1 MGKKRTFSNG
11 LDFFLAMAKLDA
23 KLIDFKYWGCSLQAG
38 SLGGMRVM
46 KSWMLFLLASLI
58 ACGGDSGEKQSV
70 PAGKLSVVCTTGMV
84 ADLARNIGGERVAVV
99 GLMGPGVDPHYYKAS
114 QGDLDKLGRA
124 DLILYNGLHLEGKMQ
139 EIFQKMARKK
149 KVVPVA
155 QGISPEELR
164 RPSEFEGNFDPHIW
178 FDVSLWKQ
186 TVATVVESL
195 GEVDPDGVEH
205 YRQNGAIYKQK
216 LEELHLWVRAQM
228 EQIRPEQRI
237 LVTAHDAFGYFGQ
250 AYGIEVLGLQG
261 ISTVA
266 EYGVNDVNR
275 LVDLIVS
282 RKVKAIFVE
291 SSVPQRSIEAVQEG
305 CRGRGLEV
313 EIGGT
318 LYSDAMGGPDSEADS
333 YIGMVQS
340 NVSTISTALK

>member
-1 MGKKRTFSNG
+1 
-11 LDFFLAMAKLDA
+11 
-23 KLIDFKYWGCSLQAG
+23 
-38 SLGGMRVM
+38 M
-46 KSWMLFLLASLI
+46 KNWMLFLAALLV
-58 ACGGDSGEKQSV
+58 ACGGDDGERQAVPSGR
-70 PAGKLSVVCTTGMV
+70 LSVVCTTGMI
-84 ADLARNIGGERVAVV
+84 ADLAHNIGGERVAVV

-155 QGISPEELR
+155 QGIPPEALR
-164 RPSEFEGNFDPHIW
+164 RPPEFEGNYDPHIW

-186 TVATVVESL
+186 TIATVVESL
-195 GEVDPDGVEH
+195 GEVDPDGVDH
-205 YRQNGAIYKQK
+205 YRQKGAIYQQE
-216 LEELHLWVRAQM
+216 LEKLHLWVQT
-228 EQIRPEQRI
+228 QVDKIPSEQRI
-237 LVTAHDAFGYFGQ
+237 LVTAHDAFGYFGR

-275 LVDLIVS
+275 MVDLIVS

-305 CRGRGLEV
+305 CRARGLEV

-318 LYSDAMGGPDSEADS
+318 LYSDAMGGPESGADT

-340 NVSTISTALK
+340 NVNTIAAALR

>member
-1 MGKKRTFSNG
+1 
-11 LDFFLAMAKLDA
+11 
-23 KLIDFKYWGCSLQAG
+23 
-38 SLGGMRVM
+38 M
-46 KSWMLFLLASLI
+46 KNWMLFLAALLV
-58 ACGGDSGEKQSV
+58 ACGGNDGGQQTASS
-70 PAGKLSVVCTTGMV
+70 GKLNVICTTGMV

-99 GLMGPGVDPHYYKAS
+99 GLMGPGVDPHDYKAS
-114 QGDLDKLGRA
+114 QGDLNKLGSA

-155 QGISPEELR
+155 QGIPLKELR
-164 RPSEFEGNFDPHIW
+164 RPPEFEGNFDPHIW
-178 FDVSLWKQ
+178 FDVSLWEQ
-186 TVATVVESL
+186 TIATVVESL
-195 GEVDPDGVEH
+195 VEVDPEGADH

-216 LEELHLWVRAQM
+216 LEELHLWVRTQV

-250 AYGIEVLGLQG
+250 AYGVEVLGLQG

-282 RKVKAIFVE
+282 R
-291 SSVPQRSIEAVQEG
+291 
-305 CRGRGLEV
+305 
-313 EIGGT
+313 
-318 LYSDAMGGPDSEADS
+318 
-333 YIGMVQS
+333 
-340 NVSTISTALK
+340 

>member
-1 MGKKRTFSNG
+1 
-11 LDFFLAMAKLDA
+11 
-23 KLIDFKYWGCSLQAG
+23 
-38 SLGGMRVM
+38 M
-46 KSWMLFLLASLI
+46 KNWMLFLAALLV
-58 ACGGDSGEKQSV
+58 ACGGNDGGQQTASS
-70 PAGKLSVVCTTGMV
+70 GKLNVICTTGMV

-114 QGDLDKLGRA
+114 QGDLNKLGSA

-155 QGISPEELR
+155 QGIPLKELR
-164 RPSEFEGNFDPHIW
+164 RPPEFEGNFDPHIW
-178 FDVSLWKQ
+178 FDVSLWEQ
-186 TVATVVESL
+186 TIATVVESL
-195 GEVDPDGVEH
+195 VDVDPEGADH

-216 LEELHLWVRAQM
+216 LEELHLWVRTQV

-250 AYGIEVLGLQG
+250 AYGVEVLGLQG

-305 CRGRGLEV
+305 CRARGLEV

-318 LYSDAMGGPDSEADS
+318 LYSDAMGGPDSGADS

-340 NVSTISTALK
+340 NVNTISTALK